1 MPVNN
6 ASLGQGVT
14 ILYPDLVNIYGC
26 SIGAGTRVGP
36 FVEIQRDVLIGASCK
51 ISSHAFICEGVAI
64 EDEVFIGHG
73 VMFTNDLYP
82 RAATETGEL
91 QGTQDWDLVRTFVR
105 RRSSIGSNA
114 TILGG
119 ITIGIG
125 ALVGAGAVVTK
136 DVPDH
141 AIVVGNPARIIGDAR
156 RHEKAHVDAARTGAA
171 NGAGGRDCS
180 VDQNVK

>member
-6 ASLGQGVT
+6 ANLGQGVT

-36 FVEIQRDVLIGASCK
+36 FVEIQRNVTIGTNCK
-51 ISSHAFICEGVAI
+51 ISSHSFICEGVAI

-82 RAATETGEL
+82 RAVTETGEL
-91 QGTQDWDLVRTFVR
+91 QGASDWDLVRTIVR
-105 RRSSIGSNA
+105 RRASIGSNA

-119 ITIGIG
+119 VTIGLG

-136 DVPDH
+136 NVPDH
-141 AIVVGNPARIIGDAR
+141 TIVAGNPARVIGDAR
-156 RHEKAHVDAARTGAA
+156 RPEKALPDAARTGAA
-171 NGAGGRDCS
+171 IDTGGCDR
-180 VDQNVK
+180 VLDQN